1 MRINSKGKILK
12 KKYYDIKDSFEIE
25 EEKFDL
31 KFLERKLNESIINHT
46 VSDVGFNIQL
56 SGGLDSSYITA
67 VLKSKLQSEIHTY
80 SVVVKKE
87 KENEETYQKL

>member
-1 MRINSKGKILK
+1 MK
-12 KKYYDIKDSFEIE
+12 KN
-25 EEKFDL
+25 KFDL

-80 SVVVKKE
+80 SVVVKK
-87 KENEETYQKL
+87 KKKMKKNIKSL